1 MKSSLMPIFLL
12 YNMLTISLAVAC
24 KETKPSELASLT
36 DEVSPPPE
44 GIPFYLS
51 ILKEMGSP
59 TSYRIELAGLQ
70 SNNSP
75 RIGLP
80 KGWDLD
86 SQIPQVTAPG
96 NSAYQPTG
104 EAIRLLVRL
113 KLLKSN
119 DNSQTSTSI
128 SSDNR
133 IATTTNAT
141 RTGDPSS
148 QDPSPQSN
156 DSTITNDQDQSIN
169 ESDVPSQDREA
180 RYCGTEKQSP
190 QGVLMLED
198 YASIIYCDKELA
210 KYATTNTQTT
220 TISSTS
226 TGTSNDAAISDDK

>member
-1 MKSSLMPIFLL
+1 MKSSLMRIFLL

-36 DEVSPPPE
+36 DEESRPPE

-104 EAIRLLVRL
+104 EAIRLQVRL
-113 KLLKSN
+113 KLLKSKDALPTSPTTTSEN
-119 DNSQTSTSI
+119 QSATSTDTAPG
-128 SSDNR
+128 SDLSLQD
-133 IATTTNAT
+133 TGTQPTNQINAI
-141 RTGDPSS
+141 DE
-148 QDPSPQSN
+148 
-156 DSTITNDQDQSIN
+156 DQA
-169 ESDVPSQDREA
+169 SDTLNSEI
-180 RYCGTEKQSP
+180 RYCGSEKQSP
-190 QGVLMLED
+190 RGILMLED
-198 YASIIYCDKELA
+198 YASIINCDEELA
-210 KYATTNTQTT
+210 RYAATDTQT
-220 TISSTS
+220 STS
-226 TGTSNDAAISDDK
+226 ISTSIQTSANTVID